1 MSGGDAASAVVAL
14 ADEESSMEAIVGLG
28 VVALRAAALRLEGAS
43 GRVIAER
50 ALFTWLEASA
60 MPWRLS

>member
-14 ADEESSMEAIVGLG
+14 AYEESSMEAIVGLG

-43 GRVIAER
+43 GAGHR
-50 ALFTWLEASA
+50 
-60 MPWRLS
+60 